1 VETLA
6 VVFEEPGHLT
16 LRSLPLVPM
25 APDDVRVAM
34 RWSGISTGTEKLL
47 YTGQMPPFPGLGY
60 PLVPGY
66 EGVGEVVEAG
76 PEAGRRVGDLVYVP
90 GSRGFVGA
98 RGLFGGQAATVVAP
112 GAKVIPLEGAVGEQG
127 TLLALAATAHHLL
140 GPDPA
145 SHPERLPGLI
155 VGHGALGRLLARLV
169 LLYGGAPPVVWEVN
183 PDRLGGATGY
193 EVLHPD
199 ADAQRG
205 YRTIAE
211 VSGADGIVDA
221 CVARLA
227 PGGEVVLGGFY
238 AEPVRITFPPA
249 FLRRCLRLDMALP
262 DKDTLKDIVKIHLFG
277 PGEKPLAGDL
287 EARIDR
293 IIGDFLKRRDGGS
306 NMELAADQLLNAIYM
321 VLRDVEPEHPQ
332 PPDRKTALI
341 DALLRPLSD

>member
-1 VETLA
+1 METLA

-16 LRSLPLVPM
+16 LRPLPLVPM
-25 APDDVRVAM
+25 APDDVRVSM

-76 PEAGRRVGDLVYVP
+76 PEAGRRVGELVYVP

-112 GAKVIPLEGAVGEQG
+112 GAKVIPLEASVGEQG
-127 TLLALAATAHHLL
+127 TLLALAATAHHML

-145 SHPERLPGLI
+145 AHPERLPGLI

-193 EVLHPD
+193 AVCHPD
-199 ADAQRG
+199 ADAHRG
-205 YRTIAE
+205 YRTICE

-238 AEPVRITFPPA
+238 AEPVRITVPPA
-249 FLRRCLRLDMALP
+249 FLR
-262 DKDTLKDIVKIHLFG
+262 
-277 PGEKPLAGDL
+277 
-287 EARIDR
+287 EARSRVAAQGHPADR
-293 IIGDFLKRRDGGS
+293 AAVARHANVGRLPRDGLITHRAPAVRAPDAYATAFGDAQCVKMILDWRS
-306 NMELAADQLLNAIYM
+306 AA
-321 VLRDVEPEHPQ
+321 
-332 PPDRKTALI
+332 
-341 DALLRPLSD
+341 